1 MSPCHLKIG
10 SKHNIK
16 WQFLTP
22 SVNNHYCK
30 MTCPKRDA
38 GLCWLSSFSNRKPY
52 DEAWCQGIV
61 HCERNCHFITRCWFV
76 ATLILKKCVW
86 ALWKKAP
93 VYEIQKKTWPLQG
106 LHLGKRR
113 SVSSSCPFTQRSS
126 SLVSQSTIISQ
137 SLLLGVLLQDWSSS
151 PPNKASKNM
160 PKTKASW
167 TTSSVRFPTVMSG
180 FFDVAQLFLSK
191 GNSPSKS
198 PGSASPWCGNSL
210 FCFTFCR
217 GFLEFYHLRGK
228 HPTSMPRFPQ
238 QISWPVWRLLDYCCP
253 FTSCGLAISWGGV
266 ALGGRLRFPENR
278 RKAMRPVRNKA
289 CAVIQIGDDF

>member
-1 MSPCHLKIG
+1 MCLCSDQLSRSTSRHWLFSG
-10 SKHNIK
+10 
-16 WQFLTP
+16 FLE
-22 SVNNHYCK
+22 
-30 MTCPKRDA
+30 
-38 GLCWLSSFSNRKPY
+38 G
-52 DEAWCQGIV
+52 
-61 HCERNCHFITRCWFV
+61 FI
-76 ATLILKKCVW
+76 
-86 ALWKKAP
+86 
-93 VYEIQKKTWPLQG
+93 
-106 LHLGKRR
+106 
-113 SVSSSCPFTQRSS
+113 
-126 SLVSQSTIISQ
+126 LVSYIYIYI
-137 SLLLGVLLQDWSSS
+137 GI
-151 PPNKASKNM
+151 
-160 PKTKASW
+160 TKKHDEHPFMNQPASW
-167 TTSSVRFPTVMSG
+167 YVMSG
-180 FFDVAQLFLSK
+180 FFDVAHLFLSK